1 MKREQTPLGQDRGV
15 GASSLGRGHDHSSAG
30 TRGRTL
36 PAVPTRELELQLAIM
51 ARRLSKPVR
60 LHGPSGFTV
69 LDRPAYQAL
78 WRICDEGPL
87 RPTTLAGLLE
97 VDLSVVSRQVRS
109 LEDVGFVQ
117 RKTDPADARAAL
129 VSATEAGREAFER
142 TRQQR
147 TEVLEEVL
155 AGWPDDERAV
165 FVRLLSRFNDE
176 LEASIARRRAEI
188 DQP

>member
-1 MKREQTPLGQDRGV
+1 M
-15 GASSLGRGHDHSSAG
+15 
-30 TRGRTL
+30 
-36 PAVPTRELELQLAIM
+36 M

-97 VDLSVVSRQVRS
+97 VDLSVVSRQVRA
-109 LEDVGFVQ
+109 LEDAGFVQ
-117 RKTDPADARAAL
+117 RQTDPQDARAAL
-129 VSATEAGREAFER
+129 VSATGAGREAFER
-142 TRQQR
+142 TKQQR

-155 AGWPDDERAV
+155 ADWPEDERES
-165 FVRLLSRFNDE
+165 FVQLLSRFNGQ
-176 LEASIARRRAEI
+176 LEGAIARRQAET
-188 DQP
+188 

>member
-1 MKREQTPLGQDRGV
+1 M
-15 GASSLGRGHDHSSAG
+15 
-30 TRGRTL
+30 
-36 PAVPTRELELQLAIM
+36 M

-78 WRICDEGPL
+78 WRICDEGPV

-97 VDLSVVSRQVRS
+97 VDLSVVSRQVRA
-109 LEDVGFVQ
+109 LEDAGFVQ
-117 RKTDPADARAAL
+117 RQTDPQDARAAL
-129 VSATEAGREAFER
+129 VSATPAGRGALER

-155 AGWPDDERAV
+155 QDWPAADRER
-165 FVRLLSRFNDE
+165 FSTLLSRFNAQ
-176 LEASIARRRAEI
+176 LESAIARRQSEA
-188 DQP
+188 

>member
-1 MKREQTPLGQDRGV
+1 M
-15 GASSLGRGHDHSSAG
+15 
-30 TRGRTL
+30 
-36 PAVPTRELELQLAIM
+36 M

-117 RKTDPADARAAL
+117 RERDPADARAAL
-129 VSATEAGREAFER
+129 VSATEAGRRAFEM
-142 TRQQR
+142 TKQQR
-147 TEVLEEVL
+147 TEVLDEVL
-155 AGWPDDERAV
+155 AGWPEAEREA
-165 FVRLLSRFNDE
+165 FVTLLSRFNDQ
-176 LEASIARRRAEI
+176 LEASITRRQAEVLE
-188 DQP
+188 QNSTP